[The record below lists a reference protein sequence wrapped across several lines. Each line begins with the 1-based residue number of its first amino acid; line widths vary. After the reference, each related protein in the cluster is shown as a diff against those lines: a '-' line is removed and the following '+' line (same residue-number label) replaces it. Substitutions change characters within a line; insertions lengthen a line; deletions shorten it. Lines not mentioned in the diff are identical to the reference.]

1 MQIKNKNMKEWEEFK
16 KEIEEKLEKGE
27 LTEEDEDYGI
37 YLLYWLPMGIILYD
51 RWREKRKRVN
61 KKESNNKEKKRVNK

>member
-1 MQIKNKNMKEWEEFK
+1 MKEWEEFK

-37 YLLYWLPMGIILYD
+37 YLLYWLPMGTVLYD
-51 RWREKRKRVN
+51 RWKEKRKEQI
-61 KKESNNKEKKRVNK
+61 KKKAIIKKRKG